1 MGCVNTCTPS
11 SLIETLRSSRGTA
24 TSPSTECS
32 VPSEHAD
39 LQWAPMFAFVD
50 PYSTTPLAWETLGK
64 LAAFKHGRKYKVE
77 LWLLFYGSAIPRL
90 AGLKDSA
97 QEASISRF
105 FGSNE
110 WVDIAKARNLGAL
123 NAEQARYE
131 YTNLMRWRLEKVL
144 RYKHTHTLEV
154 KNTSGAYLYNL
165 IFATD
170 NPTGDKIMGDIYRA
184 ALARNEK
191 MRLEAAEIR
200 REQRSGQAGMFGLDL
215 VEGPAIDSDLAY
227 VHEPPTPP
235 YGAKAS
241 DDNG

>member
-1 MGCVNTCTPS
+1 MKRPRGRTDLQSSSVKVVVNAHCGAPRHHLLQPNVQGRRFS
-11 SLIETLRSSRGTA
+11 DRVQVPARDRGSGTA
-24 TSPSTECS
+24 G
-32 VPSEHAD
+32 H
-39 LQWAPMFAFVD
+39 
-50 PYSTTPLAWETLGK
+50 
-64 LAAFKHGRKYKVE
+64 
-77 LWLLFYGSAIPRL
+77 
-90 AGLKDSA
+90 
-97 QEASISRF
+97 
-105 FGSNE
+105 
-110 WVDIAKARNLGAL
+110 AKARNPGAL

-144 RYKHTHTLEV
+144 GYKHTHTLEV

-170 NPTGDKIMGDIYRA
+170 NPTGDKIMGDIYGA

-200 REQRSGQAGMFGLDL
+200 REQSSGQARLFGLDL